1 MSARRTSEQACP
13 NNPESGG
20 AEMVSL
26 LCFRWLF
33 YFVKVVVMTSEKS
46 QKHHIL
52 GRNYSNYD
60 NFFPIKAHRCSGRH
74 GGILRAD
81 TGVCPYTWVRPFFG
95 MGKGMWVATLKI
107 IPVVHSS
114 PQKEKRPQAFACDRF
129 GYLSGRHADGA
140 GDLLVGLIR
149 DPAFS
154 LQQQRHRQS
163 ACQLPSWR
171 CQRLR

>member
-1 MSARRTSEQACP
+1 MQYAILQYNYIFTESIVRRHTK
-13 NNPESGG
+13 
-20 AEMVSL
+20 
-26 LCFRWLF
+26 R
-33 YFVKVVVMTSEKS
+33 
-46 QKHHIL
+46 
-52 GRNYSNYD
+52 
-60 NFFPIKAHRCSGRH
+60 
-74 GGILRAD
+74 
-81 TGVCPYTWVRPFFG
+81 
-95 MGKGMWVATLKI
+95 
-107 IPVVHSS
+107 
-114 PQKEKRPQAFACDRF
+114 KRPQAFACDRF